1 VLGVSPALMQAY
13 VSAAAKI
20 SRLAVGDPTI
30 SADLT
35 TYLPPRGLSQ
45 ATHREGLPLGTRGGI
60 LVQHVFPLDAEY
72 EFRVGRA
79 GGGLFGLAP
88 VGVDDEVEITLNGER
103 VQLVG
108 RAAPRGG
115 IRLKI
120 PAGPQTIGVAVV
132 RRANARGVDD
142 LFSEL
147 ANTAGVTNLTIN
159 GPLNPTGPGDTP
171 SRRRIFTCRP
181 TAASDEVPCARRI
194 LSALATRAMRR
205 PVSQSDPTV
214 DTLLGFFESG
224 RALRGFETGIQYA
237 LARVLVD
244 PQFIYRFEKEPAG
257 LRAGA
262 VYRISDLELASRL
275 SFFLW
280 SSIPDEELLGLAA
293 RRRLSDP
300 AVLEQQTRRMLADAR
315 SRALLDNLAGQWLQL
330 RQLDE
335 VAPGTKEF
343 DGNLRYAFRRETEL
357 LFETIVRE
365 DRSILDLIDADFT
378 HVDERL
384 ARHYGI
390 PNVRGSRFRR
400 VALGDG
406 ARRGLLGHG
415 SLLTVTS
422 AGDRTSPVKRGKWIL
437 ENLLGAPVPSAPP
450 GVETNLAESTAH
462 GAAPTSL
469 RQRLEQHRASPSC
482 ASCHAVMDPIGFS
495 LENFDL
501 IGKWRDTDGGV
512 PVNAAG
518 RLVDGT
524 SLSGPASLRQAL
536 VGRREA
542 LVSTAAEKL
551 LTYALGRRLE
561 YFDMPAIRAIVRD
574 AARNDNRFSSLVT
587 GIVQSAP
594 FQMKTKGS

>member
-1 VLGVSPALMQAY
+1 V
-13 VSAAAKI
+13 
-20 SRLAVGDPTI
+20 
-30 SADLT
+30 
-35 TYLPPRGLSQ
+35 
-45 ATHREGLPLGTRGGI
+45 
-60 LVQHVFPLDAEY
+60 
-72 EFRVGRA
+72 
-79 GGGLFGLAP
+79 
-88 VGVDDEVEITLNGER
+88 
-103 VQLVG
+103 
-108 RAAPRGG
+108 
-115 IRLKI
+115 
-120 PAGPQTIGVAVV
+120 
-132 RRANARGVDD
+132 
-142 LFSEL
+142 
-147 ANTAGVTNLTIN
+147 
-159 GPLNPTGPGDTP
+159 
-171 SRRRIFTCRP
+171 
-181 TAASDEVPCARRI
+181 ASDEVPCARRI

-205 PVSQSDPTV
+205 PVSQTDPAV

-224 RALRGFETGIQYA
+224 RTLRGFEAGIQYA

-262 VYRISDLELASRL
+262 AYRISDLELASRL

-293 RRRLSDP
+293 KRRLADP

-335 VAPGTKEF
+335 VVPGTKEF

-357 LFETIVRE
+357 LFETIVRD

-400 VALGDG
+400 VALADG

-462 GAAPTSL
+462 GAQPTSL

-524 SLSGPASLRQAL
+524 ALNGPASLRQAL

-587 GIVQSAP
+587 GIVSSAP